1 MCFIYYL
8 ALNLGFLT
16 LTSIKKKNYNSFFIL
31 ILEISLIAKIFN
43 KFLNISIVLI
53 LLLFLLASLIK
64 KINVLALFS

>member
-1 MCFIYYL
+1 MCFIYYS

-16 LTSIKKKNYNSFFIL
+16 LTSIKKTNYNSFFIL

-53 LLLFLLASLIK
+53 LLLFLSASLIK